1 MTSSSNVN
9 QNASWATCGYLALRE
24 TCVKRV
30 RSLAR
35 VSTGQVEQRNSCREK
50 TRQSL
55 TERQLITHKA
65 HVQLR
70 LLSGEYTFFYRQ
82 LVTLPWQLIRTR
94 TLVAATKKPLTTQ
107 DGAEAHVNSAHRR
120 QRSAVLSSLPESKRS
135 LPALCSRPSSRARQ
149 GQERGW
155 VFEKKEKSLTDGSAF
170 RNHMKVW
177 APPTTWEQMG
187 GNGTGS
193 NRLAL

>member
-1 MTSSSNVN
+1 MAAPGSCSRTSKSLDERSGIKENTCGDQSQIAVGQDVMTSSSNVN

-35 VSTGQVEQRNSCREK
+35 VSTGQVEQRN
-50 TRQSL
+50 
-55 TERQLITHKA
+55 
-65 HVQLR
+65 
-70 LLSGEYTFFYRQ
+70 
-82 LVTLPWQLIRTR
+82 R